1 MLRPYITTA
10 ELPRQAREQNIH
22 VPPPD
27 YHRRMISIPAKPFPH
42 FPRRIGVVRD
52 QRAELVH
59 EQPPGVRLHDWP
71 DKLERPVTTE
81 RVEEQQHGGVGVD
94 DGDRPARGIERGREK
109 TQ

>member
-1 MLRPYITTA
+1 MLRPYITSA

-27 YHRRMISIPAKPFPH
+27 YHRRMVSIPAKPFPH

-52 QRAELVH
+52 QGAELVH

-71 DKLERPVTTE
+71 DTLERPIATE
-81 RVEEQQHGGVGVD
+81 RADEQQDGGSGAC
-94 DGDRPARGIERGREK
+94 DGDRSTGENEQKGEIP
-109 TQ
+109 